1 MTFTVSIS
9 QVLQFLMDDV
19 SDFLSSHF
27 SSSGDSSQTVEK
39 GCASTLKA
47 FIDYISLRETEK
59 FRSRTE
65 ENKNSITL
73 TTIHQVISFLEIA
86 SNFIFLWHLVAV

>member
-1 MTFTVSIS
+1 VAYTKSDIIFVA

-27 SSSGDSSQTVEK
+27 SSTMESSKTEDK
-39 GCASTLKA
+39 GCASTLQA
-47 FIDYISLRETEK
+47 FIDYISLRETEN
-59 FRSRTE
+59 FRSRKE

-73 TTIHQVISFLEIA
+73 TTIHQVIY
-86 SNFIFLWHLVAV
+86 HLISTSIVSLHH